1 MRHPWIILFD
11 IDGTLLTVDRGFN
24 RAMLRELLDEH
35 RIDYPDLENDA
46 FSGRTDH
53 DIFTSFL
60 VNHDYDESLYQTFKA
75 AYLKALENRLSEE
88 LVKRHDHVDDA
99 ISYFKNDNFV
109 SGLLTGNYPKAAQ
122 LKLDAGKIDYDFT
135 IGAFGEKDKD
145 RNRLPMIAIEQVR
158 TQMGIEPDPS
168 RFIII
173 GDTPRDI
180 ECAKYAGMKC
190 VSVTTGKYGRDEL
203 VRHNPEMIIDDL
215 SQPEVWFRELTSN
228 R

>member
-11 IDGTLLTVDRGFN
+11 IDGTMLTVDPGFN
-24 RAMLRELLDEH
+24 RTMLRELLDEH
-35 RIDYPDLENDA
+35 CIDYPDMENDS

-60 VNHDYDESLYQTFKA
+60 VNHSYDESLYQTFKA
-75 AYLKALENRLSEE
+75 AYLKALEDRLSEE

-109 SGLLTGNYPKAAQ
+109 KGLLTGNYPKAAQ
-122 LKLDAGKIDYDFT
+122 LKLEAGKIDYDFT

-145 RNRLPMIAIEQVR
+145 RNRLPKIAIEQVR
-158 TQMGIEPDPS
+158 TQMGIDPDPS

-180 ECAKYAGMKC
+180 ECARYAGMKC
-190 VSVTTGKYGRDEL
+190 VTVTTGNYGRNEL
-203 VRHNPEMIIDDL
+203 EHHKPDKIIDDL
-215 SQPEVWFRELTSN
+215 SQPDVWFRELTSN
-228 R
+228 L